1 MNRNGSLRVYQDAL
15 ELVRLCRGCGER
27 IAREHPELA
36 KQLRR
41 SVIAVGLNLA
51 EGDGRYDGNGR
62 ERLRTAMY
70 EARETRSNLE
80 IAVAA
85 GILGEAE
92 VEKAHDLADKI
103 AATLFKLVGTG
114 RR

>member
-1 MNRNGSLRVYQDAL
+1 MKNGRLRIYEDAL

-27 IAREHPELA
+27 IGSQHPELA

-41 SVIAVGLNLA
+41 SVIAVGLNVS

-85 GILGEAE
+85 GLVSEAD
-92 VEKAHDLADKI
+92 VAKAHDLADKI
-103 AATLFKLVGTG
+103 AATLFKLVGART
-114 RR
+114 R

>member
-1 MNRNGSLRVYQDAL
+1 MNGRLRIYGDAL

-27 IAREHPELA
+27 IGRHHPELA

-41 SVIAVGLNLA
+41 SVIAVPLNLG

-62 ERLRTAMY
+62 ERLRTALY
-70 EARETRSNLE
+70 EARETRNNLE

-85 GILGEAE
+85 GIVAQAE
-92 VEKAHDLADKI
+92 VAEAHDLADKI
-103 AATLFKLVGTG
+103 AATLFKLVGT
-114 RR
+114 RRT